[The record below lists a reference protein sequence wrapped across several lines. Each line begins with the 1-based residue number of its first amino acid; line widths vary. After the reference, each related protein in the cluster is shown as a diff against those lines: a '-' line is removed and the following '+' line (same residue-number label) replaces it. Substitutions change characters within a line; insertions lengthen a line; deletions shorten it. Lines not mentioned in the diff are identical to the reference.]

1 MMTSGRNG
9 TQLQELL
16 ERMVPD
22 GARPIEILL
31 VEDNPGDVRIAI
43 EALKDCRVPNNLSVA
58 EDGVEAVCFLRGK
71 DGYAG
76 SPRPDLILLDLNLP
90 RKDGHQ
96 VLAEIKTDDGLLQ
109 IPVIVLT
116 TSENERDVYRAYDL
130 NANCYVTKPGGLDQ
144 LVSVM
149 QSIHYFWS
157 GVAQLTLCELA
168 ETRTSSDD
176 DAGQQSH

>member
-1 MMTSGRNG
+1 MRTSDNG
-9 TQLQELL
+9 SHPAVPEELAA
-16 ERMVPD
+16 PQD
-22 GARPIEILL
+22 SRPIEILL
-31 VEDNPGDVRIAI
+31 VEDNPGDVRIAV
-43 EALKDCRVPNNLSVA
+43 EALKDCRVPNRLNVT
-58 EDGVEAVCFLRGK
+58 EDGVEAIRFLRGQ

-96 VLAEIKTDDGLLQ
+96 VLAEIKTDDRLRQ

-116 TSENERDVYRAYDL
+116 TSENERDISRAYDL
-130 NANCYVTKPGGLDQ
+130 SANCYVTKPSGLEQ

-157 GVAQLTLCELA
+157 GVDHVP
-168 ETRTSSDD
+168 TSS
-176 DAGQQSH
+176 